1 MSGGIGAVTGTGMDS
16 QRNAVY
22 VPDGDRRDGGTAR
35 HRHPGRVDDKA
46 ASITD
51 LPVRVV
57 GIVIVRHTG
66 APKWA
71 AAQAARSGRA
81 ARTSGVMHEIN

>member
-57 GIVIVRHTG
+57 IIAIITRGPSRGPRLKRCDPAVLQGHP
-66 APKWA
+66 A
-71 AAQAARSGRA
+71 
-81 ARTSGVMHEIN
+81 